1 MKERKLK
8 VDEDLFAW
16 WRNRRDEY
24 PQMSK
29 LARKYLAV
37 QGTLTPAE
45 RVISKLGAVLTKR
58 RQSFAAESL
67 AAPIIGSELRYW
79 GKWLICSDLTFTKG
93 TTL

>member
-1 MKERKLK
+1 
-8 VDEDLFAW
+8 
-16 WRNRRDEY
+16 
-24 PQMSK
+24 MSK

-67 AAPIIGSELRYW
+67 AAPIIGAELRYRD
-79 GKWLICSDLTFTKG
+79 KWLICSDFTFSHKILRVLPYEKIG
-93 TTL
+93 AHRIKAVF

>member
-1 MKERKLK
+1 
-8 VDEDLFAW
+8 
-16 WRNRRDEY
+16 
-24 PQMSK
+24 MSK

-67 AAPIIGSELRYW
+67 AAPIIGAELRYR

-93 TTL
+93 YYLMKKSEHIESRLYSRNIR